1 MKINEV
7 EKLLNIPKATIRFY
21 EKEGLL
27 APKRNENTYREY
39 SEMDV
44 ETLKKIVVLRKI
56 GISVDDIK
64 QLQNGNLL
72 LQDALSINLTN
83 LYTQMEELKGAI
95 KVCDLMQK
103 KEENF
108 ASLDENYY
116 WDIIYDEEEK
126 GQSFIDIAKDYV
138 LFEKDVLDKLTGGE
152 NKKFSKIVAQLT
164 IWAILGGV
172 LALKKGDTFF
182 AGINKKLIIFLIVS
196 LAFIPAF
203 ILRDN
208 ITAKDTYLKWL
219 KRAPLILFLVLLGII
234 IFLRIYWLL

>member
-39 SEMDV
+39 SEVDV
-44 ETLKKIVVLRKI
+44 ETLKKIVILRKI
-56 GISVDDIK
+56 GVSVDDIK
-64 QLQNGNLL
+64 QVQSGNLL

-116 WDIIYDEEEK
+116 WDIIHDEEEK

-138 LFEKDVLDKLTGGE
+138 LFEKDVLDKLTVGE

-164 IWAILGGV
+164 IWAIFGGV

-182 AGINKKLIIFLIVS
+182 AGVNKKLIIVLIVS

-234 IFLRIYWLL
+234 IFLKIYWML